1 MKTVKLI
8 IVIYILGFLASCSV
22 DNVIISEPQKSNVYA
37 TGDQGD
43 IVGDPNDKKGHIKI
57 QDSIIN
63 KIKATGDQGDIVGNP
78 GN

>member
-1 MKTVKLI
+1 MKAVKLI

-22 DNVIISEPQKSNVYA
+22 DNIIISGPQKSNVYA

-43 IVGDPNDKKGHIKI
+43 ITGDPSDKKGKIKI
-57 QDSIIN
+57 RDSIIN
-63 KIKATGDQGDIVGNP
+63 KIKATGDQADIVGNP